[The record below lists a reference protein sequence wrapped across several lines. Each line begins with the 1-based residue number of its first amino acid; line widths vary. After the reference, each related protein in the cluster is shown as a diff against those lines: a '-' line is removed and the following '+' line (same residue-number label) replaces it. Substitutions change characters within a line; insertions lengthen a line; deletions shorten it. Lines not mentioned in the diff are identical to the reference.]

1 MNPDINPDTVVQ
13 LLQKGLRVTLGA
25 TTTLI
30 ETLQDSQRR
39 EENLSRLTSEL
50 SQLTEEWEAKGEL
63 TEREARNMVEALLG
77 QQRATSPRSA
87 EAPPFS
93 TPESTDSPS
102 SSAPT
107 LEVQQDL
114 QELTAQIAAMRAELE
129 RLRQQDNP

>member
-1 MNPDINPDTVVQ
+1 MNPDMNPDTVVQ

-39 EENLSRLTSEL
+39 EENLNRLTSEL
-50 SQLTEEWEAKGEL
+50 SQLTEEWAAKGEL
-63 TEREARNMVEALLG
+63 TEREARNMVDALWG
-77 QQRATSPRSA
+77 QRATSPRST

-93 TPESTDSPS
+93 TPESADSPS
-102 SSAPT
+102 SPGVAT
-107 LEVQQDL
+107 LDVQQDL